1 MLKNKKVMTA
11 IAAGV
16 LVVAGIV
23 FLAVESAGGST
34 DVIGK
39 KSVQSYEMVL
49 NAIPDLVRKDDE
61 GKGFT
66 LTAPDSSVRF
76 TWSSAS
82 DENSRY
88 DLKLQADAA
97 PFISAGLDTG
107 KLPADYDVSDDLIT
121 MGMKLKE
128 DGSADTDESPLSA
141 YEGLVKN
148 DRSLINYHGV
158 MDHFGVKLGGG
169 NMFEWAKNLE
179 TSASTGKTQDKDIV
193 FVLEPEPFIAAGV
206 DPEKVEGWIYAPVTV
221 MEHGKKMQVNKF
233 LKPFDIK

>member
-49 NAIPDLVRKDDE
+49 NAIPDQVRKDDE

-121 MGMKLKE
+121 VGMKLKE

-141 YEGLVKN
+141 YERLVKS

-169 NMFEWAKNLE
+169 NMFEWAKDLE
-179 TSASTGKTQDKDIV
+179 TSANGKTQDKDIV

>member
-49 NAIPDLVRKDDE
+49 NAIPDQVRKDDE

-121 MGMKLKE
+121 VGMKLKE

-169 NMFEWAKNLE
+169 NMFEWAKDLE
-179 TSASTGKTQDKDIV
+179 TSANGKTQDKDIV

>member
-49 NAIPDLVRKDDE
+49 NAIPDQVRKDDE

-66 LTAPDSSVRF
+66 LTAPDNSVRF

-121 MGMKLKE
+121 VGMKLKE

-169 NMFEWAKNLE
+169 NMFEWAKDLE
-179 TSASTGKTQDKDIV
+179 TSANGKTQDKDIV

>member
-49 NAIPDLVRKDDE
+49 NAIPDQVRKDDE

-66 LTAPDSSVRF
+66 LTAPDNSVRF

-121 MGMKLKE
+121 VGMKLKE
-128 DGSADTDESPLSA
+128 DGSADMDESPLSA

-169 NMFEWAKNLE
+169 NMFEWAKDLE
-179 TSASTGKTQDKDIV
+179 TSASNGKTQDKDIV

>member
-1 MLKNKKVMTA
+1 MLKDKKVMTA

-49 NAIPDLVRKDDE
+49 NAIPDQVRKDEE
-61 GKGFT
+61 GKGYT
-66 LTAPDSSVRF
+66 LTAPDGSVRF
-76 TWSSAS
+76 TWSSGN

-121 MGMKLKE
+121 VGMKLKE
-128 DGSADTDESPLSA
+128 DGLADTDESPLSA

-169 NMFEWAKNLE
+169 NMFEWAKDLE

>member
-49 NAIPDLVRKDDE
+49 NAIPDQVRKDDE

-66 LTAPDSSVRF
+66 LTAPDNSVRF

-121 MGMKLKE
+121 VGMKLKE
-128 DGSADTDESPLSA
+128 DGSADMDESPLSA

-169 NMFEWAKNLE
+169 NMFEWAKDLE
-179 TSASTGKTQDKDIV
+179 TSANGKTQDKDIV